1 MLHALH
7 DYYQRVHAPTLPAP
21 AYVISDAHLG
31 FATRDIERSLIRFLR
46 HLHGRAGSLVIN
58 GDLFEFWFEW
68 RSVMPR
74 VGFRVLAALADL
86 RDSGMPIVM
95 VAGNHDCWGGDILRD
110 DVGIDFRLEPWV
122 GSLGGWRARV
132 EHGDGLRGKED
143 RGYRALRRVLRNP
156 LAIRAFRLLH
166 PDWGSA
172 LANRSSHTSRTYQAR
187 DGGAGLR
194 NAATDRLSQ
203 GDGLELLIHGHS
215 HVREL
220 LRLGAGVYA
229 NAGSWLDA
237 PTYLTIAPE
246 RIRLQRWDDASG
258 EGVDLD
264 SLDRVTQKALP

>member
-86 RDSGMPIVM
+86 RDSGVPIVM